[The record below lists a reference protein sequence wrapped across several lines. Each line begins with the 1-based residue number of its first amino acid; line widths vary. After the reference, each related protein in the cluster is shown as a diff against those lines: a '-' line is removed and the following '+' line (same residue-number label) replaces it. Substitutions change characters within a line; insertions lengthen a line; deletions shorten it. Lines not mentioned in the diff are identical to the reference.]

1 MKFGFSIENTSGEC
15 KLKFIL
21 RKSHFWGSRGPKTPK
36 FLPFLLNWKSAS
48 TPEFISQPMPMK
60 FGFSIENTSG
70 HCKLKSILRKSH
82 FWGSRS
88 PKTPKFSP
96 FFRELETNANEI
108 RFQYR
113 KYLRPVQVKVHFA
126 KFAFWGVQGP
136 KNAEIFAVFVNKSL
150 GSCPE
155 FISQPMPM
163 KFWFSRENTSG
174 ECKMTSILRKS
185 HFWGSR
191 GPKTPKFSPF
201 L

>member
-1 MKFGFSIENTSGEC
+1 
-15 KLKFIL
+15 
-21 RKSHFWGSRGPKTPK
+21 
-36 FLPFLLNWKSAS
+36 
-48 TPEFISQPMPMK
+48 MK

-126 KFAFWGVQGP
+126 KFV
-136 KNAEIFAVFVNKSL
+136 
-150 GSCPE
+150 
-155 FISQPMPM
+155 
-163 KFWFSRENTSG
+163 
-174 ECKMTSILRKS
+174 
-185 HFWGSR
+185 FWGSR
-191 GPKTPKFSPF
+191 GPKTPKSYLLVDCKALHCEPRRTTTSIEVLDCVDFIISVFQNIGSRPLVKFCRF
-201 L
+201 LPP